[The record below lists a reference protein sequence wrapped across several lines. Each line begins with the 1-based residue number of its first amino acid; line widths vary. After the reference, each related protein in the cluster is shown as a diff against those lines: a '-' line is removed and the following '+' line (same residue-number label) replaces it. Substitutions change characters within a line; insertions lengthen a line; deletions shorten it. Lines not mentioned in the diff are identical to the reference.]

1 MFRSPKILLYSPSF
15 GTSEPDTVQY
25 CTVSIV
31 FFITVVHP
39 RTDRDKALTRT
50 HEPRMA
56 GGGTPSPAPP
66 SGRHGRRSPT
76 PRRAARPGR
85 DVGPRTPD
93 ASSHRLVMA
102 LLTCFVYAEQLFDV
116 PTCRSCPSQRPL
128 PSRIASRGAP
138 QPGGHGTS
146 AMATLT
152 CAGHHARRALA
163 AWPRPRPFRTMTK
176 DIILLFSTISPSPPL
191 PVPEGSSK
199 FLYLHFVQGG
209 VGMSD
214 ASRAG
219 HHLLFPDARRVTSP
233 TDTGP
238 GPAPTDTGPGPAPFY
253 CNALSPPPP
262 VPEGSSKILY
272 LHFVQGGVGMSDAS
286 RAGHHLL
293 FPDAR
298 RVTSP
303 TDTGPGPA
311 PTDTGPGPAP
321 FYCNALSP
329 PPPVPEG
336 SSKIL
341 YLHFVQGG
349 VGMSDA
355 SRAGYRLLPPDVAII
370 TNIQHCNT
378 DNLNLCSPNRA
389 RATVTVT

>member
-1 MFRSPKILLYSPSF
+1 MTRLLIH
-15 GTSEPDTVQY
+15 TVQY
-25 CTVSIV
+25 CTVPGCTV
-31 FFITVVHP
+31 TVVHP

>member
-1 MFRSPKILLYSPSF
+1 
-15 GTSEPDTVQY
+15 
-25 CTVSIV
+25 
-31 FFITVVHP
+31 
-39 RTDRDKALTRT
+39 
-50 HEPRMA
+50 MA

-262 VPEGSSKILY
+262 VPEGSSKFLY

>member
-1 MFRSPKILLYSPSF
+1 MAPYSTRVGVF
-15 GTSEPDTVQY
+15 LGYGTVQY
-25 CTVSIV
+25 CITV
-31 FFITVVHP
+31 TVVHP

-286 RAGHHLL
+286 RAG
-293 FPDAR
+293 
-298 RVTSP
+298 
-303 TDTGPGPA
+303 
-311 PTDTGPGPAP
+311 
-321 FYCNALSP
+321 
-329 PPPVPEG
+329 
-336 SSKIL
+336 
-341 YLHFVQGG
+341 
-349 VGMSDA
+349 
-355 SRAGYRLLPPDVAII
+355 YRLLPPDVAII